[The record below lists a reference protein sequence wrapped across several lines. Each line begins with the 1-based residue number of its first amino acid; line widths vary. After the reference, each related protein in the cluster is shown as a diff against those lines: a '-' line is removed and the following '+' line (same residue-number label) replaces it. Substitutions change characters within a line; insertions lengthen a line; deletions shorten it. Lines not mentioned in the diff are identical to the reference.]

1 MAADPMDFE
10 LILTPGLG
18 NAAFLIGAG
27 REAVVVDPP
36 RDAWRVMAAA
46 ERRGW
51 RITHVL
57 ETHVHND
64 YLSGGLEL
72 NAALGSEILAPARGR
87 YAFDHRPMEEG
98 GRLELGDVAL
108 TARATPGHTPE
119 HLAWEIA
126 AEAIDR
132 PTAIATGGSLLVG
145 SAGRTD
151 LLGSGATEEL
161 THDQFLTLRRL
172 ATLPDST
179 VVLPT
184 HGAGSFCSVGPA
196 DGARTTTIG
205 RERARNPLLSITD
218 EEVFRA
224 TLLGGLGPYP
234 DYYAEMAPINR
245 AGPIVV
251 GHLPEVD
258 RITADGLR
266 AAVAAGAHVVDGRGR
281 RAFAESHLPGSMNI
295 ELSDSFA
302 SYVGWFVP
310 FGASVVL
317 ILPEPLDESTE
328 EAVSQLFRIG
338 FDRIAGVLQGGID
351 AWAAAGGALDRYDVT
366 TAREMVD
373 ADAGSQLLDVRY
385 PNEWRDEGAVAGAI
399 ELSIGDLQERLD
411 TLPRDRPITVMCKSG
426 ARASIAA
433 SMLDAAGFDV
443 RLMATGGAPDV
454 AKARA
459 AQAGDAATAE
469 R

>member
-1 MAADPMDFE
+1 MDLE

-46 ERRGW
+46 EARGW
-51 RITHVL
+51 RVTHVL

-64 YLSGGLEL
+64 YLSGALEL
-72 NAALGSEILAPARGR
+72 RSALGTEIVAPARGR
-87 YAFDHRPMEEG
+87 YAFSHRPMDEG
-98 GRLELGDVAL
+98 ERLELGGMAF

-119 HLAWEIA
+119 HLSWEIA
-126 AEAIDR
+126 TETPDR
-132 PTAIATGGSLLVG
+132 PAAIATGGSLLVG

-151 LLGSGATEEL
+151 LLGADATDEL
-161 THDQFLTLRRL
+161 TRAQFATLRKL
-172 ATLPDST
+172 ATLPDET
-179 VVLPT
+179 LVLPT

-196 DGARTTTIG
+196 DAGRTTTIG
-205 RERARNPLLSITD
+205 RERARNPLLTITD
-218 EEVFRA
+218 EEAFRT

-234 DYYAEMAPINR
+234 DYYAQMAPINR
-245 AGPIVV
+245 AGPVVV
-251 GHLPEVD
+251 GALPEVQ
-258 RITADGLR
+258 RISADGLR
-266 AAVAAGAHVVDGRGR
+266 AATAGGAHVVDGRGR
-281 RAFAESHLPGSMNI
+281 RAFAAGHLPGSLNI
-295 ELSDSFA
+295 ELADTFA

-317 ILPEPLDESTE
+317 VLPEPLDEAVE
-328 EAVSQLFRIG
+328 EATSQLFRIG
-338 FDRIAGVLQGGID
+338 YDRVVGVLEGGAE
-351 AWAAAGGALDRYDVT
+351 AWVAAGGTLDRYAVT
-366 TAREMVD
+366 TARETRDEV
-373 ADAGSQLLDVRY
+373 ASGAAPRLLDVRY
-385 PNEWRDEGAVAGAI
+385 PNEWRDEGAVDGAI

-411 TLPRDRPITVMCKSG
+411 TLPRDQPITVMCKSG

-443 RLMATGGAPDV
+443 RLIATGGALEV
-454 AKARA
+454 AEADAGEA
-459 AQAGDAATAE
+459 ASAQ